1 MQTTLKDK
9 PDQLF
14 LVIDLSGD
22 VHRTDRD
29 IRIDLWGDVHRMDS
43 GIGIDLRGDANRT
56 GHDIGII
63 KDEEMAPEGWD
74 PPMRCIG

>member
-1 MQTTLKDK
+1 MG
-9 PDQLF
+9 
-14 LVIDLSGD
+14 IDFWDD

-29 IRIDLWGDVHRMDS
+29 IGIDLWGDVHRMDS

-63 KDEEMAPEGWD
+63 KDVHRHLHNPNILASTL
-74 PPMRCIG
+74 